1 MKPSAKL
8 HSKTSNAQGFT
19 TGGSLTP
26 EASTDLADDEKNF
39 AVIDA
44 STGKIETRPAKINLS
59 NLDDVRLEMSKVY
72 RGMKSGALEC
82 QNGTRLVY
90 VLGQIAKL
98 HEITEVAARLAA
110 LERAVGPRRSR

>member
-1 MKPSAKL
+1 MKPSPQTDK
-8 HSKTSNAQGFT
+8 AQGMR
-19 TGGSLTP
+19 TGGSLSP
-26 EASTDLADDEKNF
+26 ETRADLADDENNF

-44 STGKIETRPAKINLS
+44 STGVIEARPAKINLS
-59 NLDDVRLEMSKVY
+59 SLDDVRLEMSKVY
-72 RGMKSGALEC
+72 RGMKSGAIEC

-110 LERAVGPRRSR
+110 LERAVVPRRSR

>member
-1 MKPSAKL
+1 MKPSAKFN
-8 HSKTSNAQGFT
+8 SQTKKAQGLT
-19 TGGSLTP
+19 TGGSLSREP
-26 EASTDLADDEKNF
+26 HADLADDEKNF

-44 STGKIETRPAKINLS
+44 STGVIETRPTKINLS
-59 NLDDVRLEMSKVY
+59 SLDDVRLEMSKVY
-72 RGMKSGALEC
+72 RSMKSGEVEC

-110 LERAVGPRRSR
+110 LERAVVPRRSR